1 MSTRLSRRSLL
12 AGLPA
17 MPTLALA
24 GCDEGRYD
32 AGYPGRTL
40 RAARGEGV
48 RVIVENRLSDIIT
61 VQRHGM
67 HQWTALEP
75 RADRRASFGRI
86 SSSAKPQGWRVCI
99 GWLLTILLAA
109 VGAPVAPAFAEPEPV
124 TTTDVTLV
132 GGGGV
137 ILHGIVVAPR
147 PTGKRRPALVMLEG
161 AGHRGRQELQPAAEV
176 FARHGVITLMYDKRT
191 VGYSLLRRDYDLLAA
206 DAVAAV
212 AVLATRSDVDPS
224 RLGLWAQSE
233 GAYVAPLACRRSS
246 AVKFVITVGAI
257 GVTPAVQTAWGY
269 DQFLRRAGVGAGLP
283 HTLEITA
290 LRTMISAGLFPE
302 ANFDPVPAWQQVRQP
317 VLAEWG
323 EFDRVALPRESSTAI
338 EDALRRGGNTRYT
351 MRFISGVRHNLNLTT
366 DGGFDRIMSLPAD
379 YGAYERHWLD
389 DLART
394 EPPRLGTPPTTET
407 PPPVLAPLSGAAAL
421 MHVGFILTLTM
432 AFAFYPLARLVSRIR
447 RRSMAPG
454 LGGTER
460 LLVAAGLSTTL
471 GLPVY
476 LLFLM
481 ITAANVIGPVVVGRP
496 IPWLLLQGSTA
507 TVGVCTIVIAVRWW
521 RSRRPADRTDHH
533 RRILVPAGAVLL
545 GWVGYWGLLV
555 P

>member
-1 MSTRLSRRSLL
+1 
-12 AGLPA
+12 
-17 MPTLALA
+17 
-24 GCDEGRYD
+24 
-32 AGYPGRTL
+32 
-40 RAARGEGV
+40 
-48 RVIVENRLSDIIT
+48 
-61 VQRHGM
+61 
-67 HQWTALEP
+67 
-75 RADRRASFGRI
+75 
-86 SSSAKPQGWRVCI
+86 VCV
-99 GWLLTILLAA
+99 GWLLPILLAA
-109 VGAPVAPAFAEPEPV
+109 VAVPAAPAAAEPELV
-124 TTTDVTLV
+124 RTTDVTFV

-147 PTGKRRPALVMLEG
+147 PSGKRRPAMVMLEG
-161 AGHRGRQELQPAAEV
+161 AGNRGRQELQPAAEV
-176 FARHGVITLMYDKRT
+176 FAQHGVITLIYDKRK
-191 VGYSLLRRDYDLLAA
+191 VGYSLLRRDYGLLAA

-212 AVLATRSDVDPS
+212 AVLATRRDVDPA

-233 GAYVAPLACRRSS
+233 GAYVAPLACHQSS
-246 AVKFVITVGAI
+246 AVKFVITVGAV

-269 DQFLRRAGVGAGLP
+269 DQFLRHAGVSGGLP

-302 ANFDPVPAWQQVRQP
+302 ANFDPAPAWQQLRRP

-338 EDALRRGGNTRYT
+338 EEALRGGGNTRYT
-351 MRFISGVRHNLNLTT
+351 MRFISGVRHNLNLTA
-366 DGGFDRIMSLPAD
+366 DGGFDRITSLPAD
-379 YGAYERHWLD
+379 YGAYERHWID

-394 EPPRLGTPPTTET
+394 EPSRLGTPPTTET

-421 MHVGFILTLTM
+421 VNLGLILTLTM
-432 AFAFYPLARLVSRIR
+432 GFAFYPLAGLVGYIR
-447 RRSMAPG
+447 RRSIASG
-454 LGGTER
+454 LGASGLGASRLSGTER
-460 LLVAAGLSTTL
+460 LIVAAGLFTTL

-507 TVGVCTIVIAVRWW
+507 TVGVCTMVIAVRWW
-521 RSRRPADRTDHH
+521 RSRHRAERTDHH
-533 RRILVPAGAVLL
+533 RLILLAAGAVLL
-545 GWVGYWGLLV
+545 CWVGYWGLLV